1 MTAGVNCYGVVTEGS
16 HGNRPLFA
24 HCRGNGD
31 PAEREQ
37 DEEQDVVDS
46 GARMWLAVM
55 LTMEALGVVLGVSW
69 LVAG

>member
-1 MTAGVNCYGVVTEGS
+1 MK
-16 HGNRPLFA
+16 
-24 HCRGNGD
+24 
-31 PAEREQ
+31 
-37 DEEQDVVDS
+37 EQDVVDS